1 MISPLLPAALGVDGG
16 MRFMECDLTGV
27 NREVEGSISSPEEI
41 LSEAIGEIYRGRM
54 TTTSGGNFSLR
65 DRDDAGALW
74 ITPAGVDKGNLT
86 PEDMIRVLADGSWVG
101 EHRPS
106 SEFPIHRSIYQK
118 RPDVMAVIHAHP
130 PALVAYALARKSPDL
145 QAIPQIQDLC
155 GPVGYA
161 DYRLPGSAELG
172 DVISL
177 EFERGA
183 NVVVMENHGVAVA
196 GRSMRE
202 AFLRLTAAEFCA
214 QAIIDAARLGPPK
227 SAGAEAQ
234 RRDQERLSSGQTE
247 DMVEKKVEELQADV
261 IATADAVRVSL
272 AELVQRACR
281 QGLMPRS
288 CGSVSQRLGGGDFMI
303 TPHAMLRPGVRVED
317 MVWMRGR
324 ACVNVEDDA
333 STMPSRS
340 WALHEEI
347 YRTHPEVNSIIIT
360 QAPAVMAHAVAQQR
374 LDVTSNP
381 ESWVFVREVAQLPYG
396 SQVANEDGVSRVAQ
410 ALGPECPVV
419 LIDNEAIVVTGG
431 PLMQTFDRLEVSE
444 FTAQSILLAKSI
456 GSAVD
461 MESEKITELRQAFC
475 S

>member
-1 MISPLLPAALGVDGG
+1 
-16 MRFMECDLTGV
+16 MECDLTGV

-65 DRDDAGALW
+65 DRDDAAVLW

-86 PEDMIRVLADGSWVG
+86 PEDMIRVLADGRWEGGEG

-130 PALVAYALARKSPDL
+130 PALVAYALARKSLDL

-155 GPVGYA
+155 GSVGYA
-161 DYRLPGSAELG
+161 DYRLPGSAVLG
-172 DVISL
+172 DVIAL

-234 RRDQERLSSGQTE
+234 RRDQERLASEKIEKGAE
-247 DMVEKKVEELQADV
+247 CMVEKKVEELQADV
-261 IATADAVRVSL
+261 IAAADAVRVSL

-288 CGSVSQRLGGGDFMI
+288 YGSVSQRLEGEDFMI
-303 TPHAMLRPGVRVED
+303 TAHAMLRPGVCVED

-396 SQVANEDGVSRVAQ
+396 SQVANEDGSSRVAQ

-461 MESEKITELRQAFC
+461 MESEKITELREAFC
-475 S
+475 SE